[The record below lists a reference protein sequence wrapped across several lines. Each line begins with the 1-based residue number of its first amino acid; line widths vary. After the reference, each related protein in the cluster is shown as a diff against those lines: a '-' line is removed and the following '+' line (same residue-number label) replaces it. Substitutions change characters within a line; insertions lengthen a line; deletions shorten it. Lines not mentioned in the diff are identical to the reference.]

1 MAKSRAKLIIK
12 GIVQGVN
19 FRYYTQREAR
29 KYSVSGW
36 VRNLADGS
44 VAAVFEGEEEDVE
57 AMVQWCRL
65 GPPGAHVTE
74 LVVQP
79 EEHRGEFSS
88 FSIKF

>member
-1 MAKSRAKLIIK
+1 MAKSRVKLIVK

-19 FRYYTQREAR
+19 FRYYTRREAL
-29 KYSVSGW
+29 KNSVNGW

-57 AMVQWCRL
+57 ATIQWCRN

-74 LVVQP
+74 LITQP
-79 EEHRGEFSS
+79 EEYRGEFQS
-88 FSIKF
+88 FSVKF

>member
-74 LVVQP
+74 LIVQP
-79 EEHRGEFSS
+79 EEYRGEFQS
-88 FSIKF
+88 FSVKF

>member
-29 KYSVSGW
+29 KYGVAGW
-36 VRNLADGS
+36 VRNLDDGS

-57 AMVQWCRL
+57 AMIQWCRH
-65 GPPGAHVTE
+65 GPPGARVTD
-74 LVVQP
+74 LIVQP
-79 EEHRGEFSS
+79 EEYLGEFQS
-88 FSIKF
+88 FSITF

>member
-1 MAKSRAKLIIK
+1 VAKSRVKLIVK

-19 FRYYTQREAR
+19 FRYYTRREAL
-29 KYSVSGW
+29 KNSVNGW

-57 AMVQWCRL
+57 AMIQWCRN

-74 LVVQP
+74 LIAQP
-79 EEHRGEFSS
+79 EEYRGEFQS